1 MQTIWNAELINCF
14 CLNRPLI
21 NKVEG
26 TLIGIPA
33 KILAV
38 IGLNKLPIYE
48 IPDTI
53 NPLIKKV
60 IIFI

>member
-1 MQTIWNAELINCF
+1 MQTIWKAELINCF
-14 CLNRPLI
+14 CLNLPLI
-21 NKVEG
+21 SKVDG

-38 IGLNKLPIYE
+38 IGLNKFPIYE

-60 IIFI
+60 IR